1 MNGDMMKKHFF
12 RTDLAVELLDT
23 SKKKRT
29 IKEETIDGIK
39 VTDIKLGKM
48 DGKKI
53 GKKPG
58 HYITLEFDDIT
69 NYDIKLSLVKVLSNY
84 LSKLIK
90 DKHKVLII
98 GLGNEKSTADA
109 LGPLSLKHVIVNSYL
124 IDMGVLDSSVRTYAF
139 APSVMGETGI
149 ETSDLIKT
157 LTKLINPDLVIA
169 IDALASSSIERLNHT
184 IQINDTGIEPGS
196 GIGNKRK
203 EITKEAIGVDV
214 VAIGVPTV
222 VDAATIVGDTI
233 DYMYKYFSY
242 TKESVNDPANK
253 LKTGIPNYKKHK
265 NKISLE
271 ERKKLLGMLGDL
283 NNEEVKSLML
293 EVLSPI
299 NSNLMVT
306 PKEIDFVIRDL
317 AEVIGNAINYAINP
331 NVTNYLN

>member
-1 MNGDMMKKHFF
+1 MNGDMMKKRFF

-242 TKESVNDPANK
+242 TKESVNDPVNK

-306 PKEIDFVIRDL
+306 PKEIDFVIQDL

>member
-306 PKEIDFVIRDL
+306 PKEIDFVIQDL